1 MNSVDAARVKA
12 AEYAEYLSNQKQLKS
27 SQLDILMSKIKSGNL
42 KHLKVVLKADT
53 NGSLEAIKN
62 ALLKLSTDETSV
74 TIIHSGVG
82 NVTEGDVL
90 MCGGSSAVLV

>member
-1 MNSVDAARVKA
+1 MQVVNSMDIARQKSV
-12 AEYAEYLSNQKQLKS
+12 EYMDYLSNQEGLKS

-62 ALLKLSTDETSV
+62 ALVKLSTDETSV
-74 TIIHSGVG
+74 SVIHSGVG
-82 NVTEGDVL
+82 NITQ
-90 MCGGSSAVLV
+90 

>member
-1 MNSVDAARVKA
+1 MSGVDTARQKA
-12 AEYAEYLSNQKQLKS
+12 VEYAEFISNQKKLKS

-62 ALLKLSTDETSV
+62 ALLKLSTAETSV
-74 TIIHSGVG
+74 SVIHSGV
-82 NVTEGDVL
+82 
-90 MCGGSSAVLV
+90 